1 VAHRPGQAR
10 RQPPAARGRAQA
22 PRHARVRGGAGR
34 DLGERI
40 ARAIAE
46 QFDTIHG
53 GIQGAPKFP
62 QAPILELIWQAGLR
76 TGDRTLRKRLLHTLA
91 RICQGGIYDHVG
103 GGFARYSVDA
113 YWLVPHFEKMLYD
126 NAQLLRLL
134 GAAHALTAEPLF
146 RERAE
151 ETVAWLPA
159 R

>member
-10 RQPPAARGRAQA
+10 RQPPAADGRAQA
-22 PRHARVRGGAGR
+22 PRHARAGAAPDV

-91 RICQGGIYDHVG
+91 RDLPGRHLRPLG

-134 GAAHALTAEPLF
+134 GAAHALTAEPLY